1 MFFGEEKY
9 FGVDIFLLEWP
20 VAALSTSIVNIY
32 LKLIFSQPEI
42 NGIWALLLKR
52 FCNCSAIKDKLF
64 LVIFFFIEN

>member
-42 NGIWALLLKR
+42 NGICALLLQR
-52 FCNCSAIKDKLF
+52 FCNCGAIKDKLF
-64 LVIFFFIEN
+64 LVLFFFFFH